1 MQTNWNLTHIFQ
13 SKEKWFE
20 EKEELKEKIKE
31 HETHLKQLTMDTFKE
46 VLEEKIQ
53 IDEQIEKIYCYPK
66 RFLDIDNQDKEH
78 QNMFNEALR
87 IYEQIVKLSQFFEKF
102 ILKNIENIQKFVD
115 ENPYYNR
122 YLSLYLRKK
131 GLFRKFKYLVQ

>member
-1 MQTNWNLTHIFQ
+1 MQTNWNLAHIFQ

-66 RFLDIDNQDKEH
+66 RFLDIDNQDK
-78 QNMFNEALR
+78 
-87 IYEQIVKLSQFFEKF
+87 I
-102 ILKNIENIQKFVD
+102 
-115 ENPYYNR
+115 
-122 YLSLYLRKK
+122 
-131 GLFRKFKYLVQ
+131 